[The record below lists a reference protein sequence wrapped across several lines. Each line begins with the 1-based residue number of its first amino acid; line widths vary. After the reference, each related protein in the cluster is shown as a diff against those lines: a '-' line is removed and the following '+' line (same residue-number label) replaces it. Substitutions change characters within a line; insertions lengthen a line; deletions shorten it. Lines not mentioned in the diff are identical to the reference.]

1 MPYDKVRGDI
11 RVLYAHYRF
20 SDHASTNIV
29 LKDKS
34 FGKEE
39 VWFEGFMDWTF
50 TRCSFSKAFHF
61 GVEGAKLEEDTRGT
75 TENPEPFPGYG
86 SNGLH
91 FDDCTFSK
99 EFDIK
104 DNCVVVF
111 KDCTFSETFTL
122 EDNVRAEFIGCTF
135 SKGITI
141 KTFCDIRFIRCTLGM
156 SDFGMTIE
164 AHCKVEVHNCTHGS
178 VDDYWFSLS
187 EGCQL
192 VLRSVEDVSL
202 VAKYNTIEADDYSEV
217 KMYGYTYVMSQKR
230 NVITLTGKSKF
241 DAFNVPQFSA
251 EKGIVFSLVDSFLFL
266 KDCATCSC
274 GATGQVIDATNSEIR
289 VKDTNTWS
297 SSQNDCIHLS
307 SSKMFLDTFNVIHS
321 DSGRG
326 IVLLEG
332 SEAIFD
338 TGDTI
343 DSGQNMAIVLE
354 SGSVGTFKSI
364 SLVQSGQSIA
374 IYVLD
379 NCWIKLYEVVTVIGL
394 HTGIYAFY
402 GRVTDATGDLR
413 QGNMFGLNAD
423 FSIMEFSNIID
434 IIGVDEDAVLFKDC
448 TYDFRYVINMTGK
461 KTGFEAQRSKGV
473 LHNTDKIVAELEA
486 ACALVDCSGPTEWD
500 QVNDIEGE
508 LDSALKVTGNLEI
521 RINGIINI
529 TSEMGVALLWQ
540 QTGGNA
546 WVSDVQKIESLEE
559 SAADIT
565 VSAGSFRAEDIQ
577 LITAEQKLALNV
589 TVSSGDAHFERV
601 DTVVSEQA
609 DAMNIAVSAG
619 ALLRFNEFTRIES
632 DMANALT
639 GTCSGTGVFANGDMI
654 TTQMG
659 LAVSITG
666 SGAYSRFKLADI
678 GTINSQQPPDDMC
691 EISGVAFVQ
700 VYRVGEFTADQS
712 SRYVLYL
719 RGQGEAIGRCEVID
733 CTNINGNQVRGGLYV
748 QRFGWTEVVCSSEK
762 GSINIQEAGA
772 IVCALTR
779 TRGRIANFSELKDS
793 GDKGRG
799 FYSYGLGASGA
810 NIRIENIDLVEGGLR
825 GMQLYCD
832 GSIEIHNVKEIK
844 GEKAD
849 SDACG
854 FEFDGEGDVK
864 VTGGSQP
871 TVITSKDN
879 DSHAI
884 RIFSGGSHSFKN
896 VETEVGKG
904 SISIR
909 EGYNTRFY
917 NSRLKGTVIV
927 DDDFVQFYDSETTS
941 GYVITGGAV
950 LEWTNCD
957 LSIGQDDGQEK
968 TLMASDSVFK
978 MVNCVVSGSE
988 AMDFDDS
995 VTVMMTVD
1003 GGGYSGDITF
1013 QRANLIMNASFAN
1026 ANLALSESGIL
1037 LNSGFDE
1044 TGLTG
1049 GVLSAGG
1056 TYGNLA
1062 LNRGVICTDDSCDD
1076 LSMQT
1081 NSGVILNF
1089 VDIDGN
1095 TTLADEIATIFN
1107 NVDPDGTV
1115 TIGANS
1121 GVIGNRWTGGNNSLT
1136 TGDGTGLILNKFT
1149 SGAVNLGASS
1159 GAMLNT
1165 GTVTGSVAVAASAAA
1180 FLNMIDA
1187 TSSLDVP
1194 GNAIACGVA
1203 SSGVY
1208 LDGSAVVVGTDQ
1220 EPSGAG
1226 QGVIVTGDEVYNVPL
1241 RDGTSLLN
1249 NGLLIEDKVV
1259 HLFNAYGSNGYQNGS
1274 GSTMMLGAKAAG
1286 ADTLPQWT
1294 QVYGAQSRAAKSYII
1309 DVAPEIHHNLPGI
1322 IE

>member
-1 MPYDKVRGDI
+1 MI
-11 RVLYAHYRF
+11 
-20 SDHASTNIV
+20 T
-29 LKDKS
+29 
-34 FGKEE
+34 
-39 VWFEGFMDWTF
+39 M
-50 TRCSFSKAFHF
+50 
-61 GVEGAKLEEDTRGT
+61 
-75 TENPEPFPGYG
+75 
-86 SNGLH
+86 
-91 FDDCTFSK
+91 
-99 EFDIK
+99 
-104 DNCVVVF
+104 
-111 KDCTFSETFTL
+111 
-122 EDNVRAEFIGCTF
+122 RA
-135 SKGITI
+135 
-141 KTFCDIRFIRCTLGM
+141 
-156 SDFGMTIE
+156 
-164 AHCKVEVHNCTHGS
+164 
-178 VDDYWFSLS
+178 VDPPSLS
-187 EGCQL
+187 
-192 VLRSVEDVSL
+192 
-202 VAKYNTIEADDYSEV
+202 ATKNAIEIDDYSTV
-217 KMYGYTYVMSQKR
+217 KLYNYASVVSQEGDT
-230 NVITLTGKSKF
+230 VTLTGNSKF
-241 DAFNVPQFSA
+241 EAREVSQFTA
-251 EKGIVFSLVDSFLFL
+251 NEGTVFVMTDSEMYLNDVD
-266 KDCATCSC
+266 TCLC
-274 GATGQVIDATNSEIR
+274 GASGNVLDAENSKIR
-289 VKDTNTWS
+289 AKDTLNWMAGES
-297 SSQNDCIHLS
+297 DSIKIKN
-307 SSKMFLDTFNVIHS
+307 SKMYVDTFENIHS
-321 DSGRG
+321 GKGRA
-326 IVLLEG
+326 IVAEEG
-332 SEAIFD
+332 CDAIFD
-338 TGDTI
+338 TGNTI
-343 DSGQNMAIVLE
+343 DSAENMAIHMDT
-354 SGSVGTFKSI
+354 GSVVHFKEI
-364 SLVQSGQSIA
+364 TLIQAKIIGV
-374 IYVLD
+374 YVLTDCWAKLD
-379 NCWIKLYEVVTVIGL
+379 NVITINSAEN
-394 HTGIYAFY
+394 TGIYAFF
-402 GRVTDATGDLR
+402 GRVTYNYGDLV
-413 QGNMFGLNAD
+413 QGKAFGINAD
-423 FSIMEFSNIID
+423 DSTIELFNIAD
-434 IIGVDEDAVLFKDC
+434 VMSSEGYGMLLKRCV
-448 TYDFRYVINMTGK
+448 YDMRYVINFTGK
-461 KTGFEAQRSKGV
+461 AYGLGLDESKGFF
-473 LHNTDKIVAELEA
+473 HNTDKITSGEGVALRINGI
-486 ACALVDCSGPTEWD
+486 SGPTEWD
-500 QVNDIEGE
+500 QINDIE
-508 LDSALKVTGNLEI
+508 AAIGNAAE
-521 RINGIINI
+521 INGVLNNWRWANTINI
-529 TSEMGVALLWQ
+529 TSALASAVVWN
-540 QTGGNA
+540 QTGGEA
-546 WVSDVQKIESLEE
+546 WVSDIQKIDSPLAP
-559 SAADIT
+559 AALFTVAGRLRMEDVALISSEQALACSIT
-565 VSAGSFRAEDIQ
+565 V
-577 LITAEQKLALNV
+577 T
-589 TVSSGDAHFERV
+589 SGEAHFERIASV
-601 DTVVSEQA
+601 LSEQA
-609 DAMNIAVSAG
+609 DAMNIAVSSG
-619 ALLRFNEFTRIES
+619 ALLRYNGFTDITS
-632 DMANALT
+632 NMANALT

-719 RGQGEAIGRCEVID
+719 SGQGEAIGRCEVID